1 MKIICDWKNCK
12 EIGAYKAPIERDNSR
27 KYRLL
32 CLEHIKIFNK
42 NWNYFENMDD
52 QQIEYFKLNKLV
64 NLNSSDVSYYDC
76 RCQTT
81 VVSKQHE
88 TYIRLMPKIKLEDL
102 SKKLISPMPG
112 LIKSIDV
119 SEGPKVKSGD
129 QLLII
134 EAMKMENILKS
145 EKDCVI
151 DNVLIK
157 PGDSVCADEELIL
170 FSK

>member
-1 MKIICDWKNCK
+1 
-12 EIGAYKAPIERDNSR
+12 
-27 KYRLL
+27 
-32 CLEHIKIFNK
+32 
-42 NWNYFENMDD
+42 
-52 QQIEYFKLNKLV
+52 
-64 NLNSSDVSYYDC
+64 
-76 RCQTT
+76 
-81 VVSKQHE
+81 
-88 TYIRLMPKIKLEDL
+88 MPKIKLEDL

-119 SEGPKVKSGD
+119 SEGQKVKNGD

-151 DNVLIK
+151 DKVLIK
-157 PGDSVCADEELIL
+157 PGDSVGADEELIL

>member
-1 MKIICDWKNCK
+1 
-12 EIGAYKAPIERDNSR
+12 
-27 KYRLL
+27 
-32 CLEHIKIFNK
+32 
-42 NWNYFENMDD
+42 
-52 QQIEYFKLNKLV
+52 
-64 NLNSSDVSYYDC
+64 
-76 RCQTT
+76 
-81 VVSKQHE
+81 
-88 TYIRLMPKIKLEDL
+88 MPKIKLEDL

-119 SEGPKVKSGD
+119 SEGQKVKSGD

-151 DNVLIK
+151 DKVLIK
-157 PGDSVCADEELIL
+157 QGDSVGADEELIL

>member
-1 MKIICDWKNCK
+1 MKNYAIIL
-12 EIGAYKAPIERDNSR
+12 GAGSGNRFGSFKQVEKINKKPVYLYSLDVFINTGLFSSIFLVVPK
-27 KYRLL
+27 KL
-32 CLEHIKIFNK
+32 IKLI
-42 NWNYFENMDD
+42 
-52 QQIEYFKLNKLV
+52 

-76 RCQTT
+76 RCQTI

-112 LIKSIDV
+112 LIKSVDV
-119 SEGPKVKSGD
+119 SEGQKVKSGD

-151 DNVLIK
+151 DKVLIK
-157 PGDSVCADEELIL
+157 PGDSVGADEELIL